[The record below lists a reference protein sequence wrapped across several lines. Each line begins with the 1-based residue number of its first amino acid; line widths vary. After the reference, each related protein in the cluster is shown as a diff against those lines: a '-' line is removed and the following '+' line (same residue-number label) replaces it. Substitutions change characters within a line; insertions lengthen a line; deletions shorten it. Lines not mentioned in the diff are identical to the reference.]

1 MDENGIQGL
10 VISLAIGIA
19 LLAACGV
26 VTFTLVML
34 GVIVL

>member
-26 VTFTLVML
+26 VAFVLSLVGLITL
-34 GVIVL
+34 

>member
-1 MDENGIQGL
+1 MDDNGILGL

-19 LLAACGV
+19 LMAACGV

-34 GVIVL
+34 GIIVL

>member
-19 LLAACGV
+19 LMAACGV
-26 VTFTLVML
+26 VTFVLVML